1 MNGITEFFG
10 NRILLDKLVSNGG
23 FSLETGLSGKH
34 AIVTGAS
41 GGIGIETVKMFLS
54 EGARV
59 TGTFNSSKRDLE
71 TLQKSWPD
79 HLQLIKTDQTIESDV
94 VSLFKQANEK
104 FGRVDIL
111 VANAGIANH
120 EGKAIQDMS
129 LKQWEKTITVN
140 LTGSFL
146 CAKHF
151 FVNLEKFKDETASLI
166 LVGSTA
172 GIFGEAWY
180 SDYSTSKAGMHGLMM
195 SLKNEI
201 THIAPKGRVNLV
213 NPGWTLTPMAEEALT
228 DKDMVTRILQ
238 TIPMRK
244 TATPQDISSAILY
257 LASDVLAGH
266 VSGQTINVAGGMEG
280 RVLYTRGEIEPSE

>member
-1 MNGITEFFG
+1 M
-10 NRILLDKLVSNGG
+10 D
-23 FSLETGLSGKH
+23 TGLSGKH
-34 AIVTGAS
+34 AIITGAS
-41 GGIGIETVKMFLS
+41 GGIGFETVKMFLS
-54 EGARV
+54 EGVRV
-59 TGTFNSSKRDLE
+59 TGTFNSSMKDLE
-71 TLQKSWPD
+71 SLQKSWLGQ
-79 HLQLIKTDQTIESDV
+79 LQLVKVDQTNEAEV
-94 VSLFKQANEK
+94 KSLFKQANSK

-120 EGKAIQDMS
+120 EGVAIQDMS
-129 LKQWEKTITVN
+129 LKQWEKTISVN

-151 FVNLEKFKDETASLI
+151 FANLEKHKGDTASLI

-172 GIFGEAWY
+172 GFFGEAWY
-180 SDYSTSKAGMHGLMM
+180 SDYATSKAGMHGLMM

-257 LASDVLAGH
+257 LASDVLSGH

-280 RVLYTRGEIEPSE
+280 RVLFTPGEIEPSE

>member
-1 MNGITEFFG
+1 M
-10 NRILLDKLVSNGG
+10 D
-23 FSLETGLSGKH
+23 TGLSGKH

-54 EGARV
+54 EGAKV
-59 TGTFNSSKRDLE
+59 TGTFNSSMRDLE
-71 TLQKSWPD
+71 SLQDKWPD
-79 HLQLIKTDQTIESDV
+79 QLLLVKVNQTNESEVESMFKHAIK
-94 VSLFKQANEK
+94 K

-120 EGKAIQDMS
+120 EGVAIQEMS
-129 LKQWEKTITVN
+129 LKQWERTISVN

-151 FVNLEKFKDETASLI
+151 FANLEKHEGEAASLI

-172 GIFGEAWY
+172 GFFGEAWY

-244 TATPQDISSAILY
+244 TATPQDIGAAILY
-257 LASDVLAGH
+257 FASDVLSGH

-280 RVLYTRGEIEPSE
+280 RVLFTPSEIEPSE

>member
-1 MNGITEFFG
+1 LN
-10 NRILLDKLVSNGG
+10 
-23 FSLETGLSGKH
+23 TGLSGKH
-34 AIVTGAS
+34 VIVTGAS
-41 GGIGIETVKMFLS
+41 GGIGREAVNIFLS
-54 EGARV
+54 ERAKV
-59 TGTFNSSKRDLE
+59 TGTFNSTMSDLRS
-71 TLQKSWPD
+71 LQKTWPD
-79 HLQLIKTDQTIESDV
+79 QLHLVKVDQTNESEV
-94 VSLFKQANEK
+94 ESMFKQATEK

-120 EGKAIQDMS
+120 EGVAIQDMS
-129 LKQWEKTITVN
+129 LEQWERTISVN

-151 FVNLEKFKDETASLI
+151 FANLEKYAGDSASLI

-172 GIFGEAWY
+172 GFFGEAWY
-180 SDYSTSKAGMHGLMM
+180 SDYATSKAGMHGLMM

-201 THIAPKGRVNLV
+201 THIAPKGRVNIV

-244 TATPQDISSAILY
+244 TATPHDIGAAILY
-257 LASDVLAGH
+257 FASDVLSGH

-280 RVLYTRGEIEPSE
+280 RVLFTSEEIEPTD